1 MVSALAL
8 AAGLAI
14 SVPSLASTFGLSSQ
28 TMTSVQAADGWQRDD
43 GGVFYLQNDTRVTG
57 LKDIDGATYYFDANG
72 YRFTGAIKL
81 DKYTYYFHPE
91 SGKLCKGYAG
101 LYRIGDNSNDYY
113 FFLNSKKGR
122 VAVNTWV
129 KSKGKYYYAGADGKI
144 QLGTIKVK
152 GKLYHVTPKG
162 RMTSYGR
169 SSYDGK

>member
-1 MVSALAL
+1 MKGNKKWV
-8 AAGLAI
+8 AAAYAAAFTAAF
-14 SVPSLASTFGLSSQ
+14 SMNAY
-28 TMTSVQAADGWQRDD
+28 ADGHWEQNASGYWWQEDNGTYLKNGWKWLDGNRD
-43 GGVFYLQNDTRVTG
+43 GV
-57 LKDIDGATYYFDANG
+57 AECYYFDANG

-169 SSYDGK
+169 IIL

>member
-113 FFLNSKKGR
+113 FFLNSKKGQR
-122 VAVNTWV
+122 KALSRDSEGTYDFVR
-129 KSKGKYYYAGADGKI
+129 KI
-144 QLGTIKVK
+144 IL
-152 GKLYHVTPKG
+152 
-162 RMTSYGR
+162 
-169 SSYDGK
+169 

>member
-1 MVSALAL
+1 MA
-8 AAGLAI
+8 
-14 SVPSLASTFGLSSQ
+14 
-28 TMTSVQAADGWQRDD
+28 
-43 GGVFYLQNDTRVTG
+43 VFSYLQNDTRVTG

-162 RMTSYGR
+162 TYDFVRER
-169 SSYDGK
+169 SSYDGKYYNASSKRHTADRAAQGKGQAVLLQQKDRRTCFRDL